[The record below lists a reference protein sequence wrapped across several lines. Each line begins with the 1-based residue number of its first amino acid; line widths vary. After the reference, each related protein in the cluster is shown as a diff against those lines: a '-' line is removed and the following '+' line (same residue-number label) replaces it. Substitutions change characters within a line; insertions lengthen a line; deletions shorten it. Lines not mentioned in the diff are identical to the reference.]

1 MASCNQECRDN
12 GKNIHF
18 FLSGTKMRFFSP
30 QVSYSVILRK
40 LKDQE
45 GDRGAILEKVY
56 LMEEIRVDFKILELR
71 TPVEIFLSVSHGN
84 KIKIILNSPSQK
96 YLF

>member
-1 MASCNQECRDN
+1 
-12 GKNIHF
+12 
-18 FLSGTKMRFFSP
+18 MRFFSP

-71 TPVEIFLSVSHGN
+71 RPVEIFLSVSHGN

>member
-1 MASCNQECRDN
+1 
-12 GKNIHF
+12 
-18 FLSGTKMRFFSP
+18 MRFFSP

-71 TPVEIFLSVSHGN
+71 RPVEIFLSVSHGN
-84 KIKIILNSPSQK
+84 KIKITLNSPSQK

>member
-1 MASCNQECRDN
+1 
-12 GKNIHF
+12 
-18 FLSGTKMRFFSP
+18 MRFFSP

-71 TPVEIFLSVSHGN
+71 RPVEIFLSVSHGS